1 VRCVASLIII
11 DHAEASLGSPEG
23 LQGVENRELRGAT
36 SGLGWSQLTRLGLG
50 WSQLARLG
58 LSWSQLR
65 LRSRLEPAVKLSE
78 LRLLSLEL
86 WGHSELLRPL
96 LRSGPRSAATEG
108 SEGSQSL
115 A

>member
-1 VRCVASLIII
+1 MRCVASLIII

-36 SGLGWSQLTRLGLG
+36 SCLGWSQLT
-50 WSQLARLG
+50 RLG